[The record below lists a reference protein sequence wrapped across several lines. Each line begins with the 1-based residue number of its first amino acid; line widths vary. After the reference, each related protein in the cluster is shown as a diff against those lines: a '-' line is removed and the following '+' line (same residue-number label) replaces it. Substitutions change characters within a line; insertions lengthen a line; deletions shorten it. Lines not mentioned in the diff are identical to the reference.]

1 MVYKLEKWYCR
12 LGNNIIQLYNLLSI
26 SIYNNSDVI
35 LPPHI
40 FLNKTLIKI
49 NNEIG
54 SNEIGSNE
62 IGSNEIGSNEFD
74 SNEKFFLKK
83 YLIKNIGILPEVFDI
98 NKDKV
103 ECILRDLF
111 IIKSD
116 TETCLGDN
124 DVVIH
129 IRSGDLFTDGTR
141 SPSDYIPP
149 PLSYYTEILNNNNFE
164 KIYIVAEDIK
174 NPCID
179 KLLKLYPNII
189 FKQQKLEH
197 DIDLILRTKNII
209 CSIGTFIPSLLMLSK
224 NIKNVYMNN
233 FDYNIN
239 TENYIKKINGNV
251 IVLDYSEYY
260 KRIGRCWWN
269 TDLHFYTMLNYK
281 NE

>member
-1 MVYKLEKWYCR
+1 MVYKLEQWYGR
-12 LGNNIIQLYNLLSI
+12 LGNNIIQLYNLLSVAL
-26 SIYNNSDVI
+26 YNNTDVI
-35 LPPHI
+35 IPPHK

-54 SNEIGSNE
+54 SNEFE
-62 IGSNEIGSNEFD
+62 P
-74 SNEKFFLKK
+74 NEKFFFKK
-83 YLIKNIGILPEVFDI
+83 NLIKNNGILPEVFDI

-129 IRSGDLFTDGTR
+129 IRSGDIFKDGQKNTCHYT
-141 SPSDYIPP
+141 PA

-164 KIYIVAEDIK
+164 KIYIAAEDKK

-179 KLLKLYPNII
+179 KLLQLYPNII
-189 FKQQKLEH
+189 FKQQKLED
-197 DIDLILRTKNII
+197 DINLILRTKNII

-224 NIKNVYMNN
+224 NIKNVYMND

-239 TENYIKKINGNV
+239 TENYIKNINGNI
-251 IVLDYSEYY
+251 IVFDYSEYY
-260 KRIGRCWWN
+260 KRIGKFWWN
-269 TDLHFYTMLNYK
+269 TELHYYTMLNYK